1 MNIFL
6 YLRRHRAECLL
17 CAILALSAFLNIWNI
32 WNQGD
37 TNYYYSAAVKSM
49 LVNPVAGFFNSF
61 DPAGFITVDKPPVG
75 LWVQAAFAAV
85 LGFHDWILIL
95 PQALAGIGSVA
106 LIYFIVS
113 RPFGKP
119 AGFVAALAL
128 ALTPIFVAIA
138 RNGTMDSPADFVL
151 LLAVWAVLRA
161 ARERSLPWF
170 LVSAI
175 LIGIGFNIKLHPGI
189 HHCPGRSRGLY
200 HRDDR
205 LYLEETDTPC
215 RPCRTRP
222 SCRFPLMGGRCRFD
236 SR

>member
-1 MNIFL
+1 MNTFL

-17 CAILALSAFLNIWNI
+17 CAILLISAFLNLWNI

-49 LVNPVAGFFNSF
+49 LANPVAGFFNSF
-61 DPAGFITVDKPPVG
+61 DPAGFVTVDKPPVG
-75 LWVQAAFAAV
+75 LWVQAVFAAV
-85 LGFHDWILIL
+85 LGFSGWVLVL

-106 LIYFIVS
+106 LIYLIVS

-119 AGFVAALAL
+119 AGLVAALAL

-138 RNGTMDSPADFVL
+138 RNGTMDSQLIFVL
-151 LLAVWAVLRA
+151 LLAIWAVLRA

-175 LIGIGFNIKLHPGI
+175 L
-189 HHCPGRSRGLY
+189 
-200 HRDDR
+200 
-205 LYLEETDTPC
+205 
-215 RPCRTRP
+215 
-222 SCRFPLMGGRCRFD
+222 
-236 SR
+236 